1 MQKLL
6 PQQRL
11 LLELLTMSGD
21 IAVSDDIDGT
31 ILHRTLAECD
41 AARLVTQ
48 APAAAGFKKL
58 SVTAIGRTVL
68 KNQPAA

>member
-1 MQKLL
+1 MHKLL

-21 IAVSDDIDGT
+21 IAVAEDIDGT
-31 ILHRTLAECD
+31 ILHRTLVECE

-48 APAAAGFKKL
+48 TPFGAGFQKL

-68 KNQPAA
+68 KNQEAM